1 MLGIAI
7 IMVMPHIIIMGMPDC
22 IMPIIRLQHSMN
34 ISFGMPSIGFIS
46 QTMPVSVISQV
57 MPHIIG
63 IIIIGIIMGMLF
75 IMEFIMPGIGM
86 PIIIGFIMPPI
97 MVGIGIAAAVALD
110 IGVSRLVRGGAR
122 SGKWFSGRRRRAA
135 SRSGGPFRFS
145 SN

>member
-7 IMVMPHIIIMGMPDC
+7 IMVMPHIIIMGMPDF

-97 MVGIGIAAAVALD
+97 MVGIGIAVAALD
-110 IGVSRLVRGGAR
+110 IGLLQVGAR
-122 SGKWFSGRRRRAA
+122 QRVLENGLAAGAARRQADPAA
-135 SRSGGPFRFS
+135 RSAFPPMD
-145 SN
+145 